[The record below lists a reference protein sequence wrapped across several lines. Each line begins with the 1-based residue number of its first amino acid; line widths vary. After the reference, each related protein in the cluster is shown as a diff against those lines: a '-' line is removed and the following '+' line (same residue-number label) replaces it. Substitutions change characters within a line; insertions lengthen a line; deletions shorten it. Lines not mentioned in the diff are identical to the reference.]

1 MTVQREKIERLLP
14 YADGKAYR
22 NFLDGIHTA
31 VTNED
36 YSGALQTFINWSNVS
51 DPDKLL
57 DGGIE
62 DMEDRVMAFIKAQQE
77 KGLAHATI
85 RQRLAALRH
94 FYDMNRITLNWK
106 FIIKKGLG
114 RGTPPKRDRAYKH
127 SEIAALIEGAKFRDA
142 ALILVASSTGIR
154 EGAIAD
160 LNFSHIRE
168 ITTLYGKAY
177 RFVVYEG
184 TNDEYITF
192 CTPEAAKALDTYR
205 EYRQRYEEVI
215 SLTSPLFRNDFNKRL
230 LASVQNV
237 KRLTDLGIRDI
248 VYSLAVSAGIR
259 NPVKI
264 GNNKDVEKIGSIRH
278 EVKIFHGMKKFATTN
293 MIRAKVESTY
303 REFMLSH
310 IKGRKELKVG
320 ELEMIYDRPED
331 SDLLKEYTKA
341 IPFLTISNEERARLE
356 LVETKEKLRSQE
368 ELRAM
373 LEEQKRR
380 VDAIKAQVES
390 LPNTAETIA
399 IKNKVQMMAVA
410 ATYKG
415 RKLTKEQYYALVE
428 AAKVLEDL
436 KH

>member
-1 MTVQREKIERLLP
+1 
-14 YADGKAYR
+14 
-22 NFLDGIHTA
+22 
-31 VTNED
+31 
-36 YSGALQTFINWSNVS
+36 
-51 DPDKLL
+51 
-57 DGGIE
+57 
-62 DMEDRVMAFIKAQQE
+62 
-77 KGLAHATI
+77 
-85 RQRLAALRH
+85 
-94 FYDMNRITLNWK
+94 MNRVTLNWK

-114 RGTPPKRDRAYKH
+114 SGTPQKRDLAYKH

-142 ALILVASSTGIR
+142 ALYLVASSTGIR
-154 EGAIAD
+154 EGAISS
-160 LNFSHIRE
+160 LNFHHIKE
-168 ITTLYGKAY
+168 ITTSCGKIY

-184 TNDEYITF
+184 SNDEYLTF
-192 CTPEAAKALDTYR
+192 CTPEAAKAVDTYR
-205 EYRQRYEEVI
+205 EYRQRYGEMI
-215 SLTSPLFRNDFNKRL
+215 TPQSPLFRNDFNKRL
-230 LASVQNV
+230 ISSVQNV

-264 GNNKDVEKIGSIRH
+264 GNNNDVEKIGAIRH

-310 IKGRKELKVG
+310 IKGRKEMKVG

-356 LVETKEKLRSQE
+356 LIETKGKLRSQE

-373 LEEQKRR
+373 VEEQKRR

-428 AAKVLEDL
+428 AAEVLEEL
-436 KH
+436 KPQSISDQKG